1 MQSFMHVIEQIDAFL
16 WGLPLLILLVGTGI
30 FMTIRLTGLQ
40 FRKFG
45 YAMKET
51 IGKVFSKEKTE
62 VVEGALTPFQAMCT
76 ALAGSV
82 GTGNVAGVAS
92 AIALGG
98 PGAVFWMWISALV
111 GMCTKYCEVTLA
123 VHYREVNPNGEYI
136 GGPMYYIKNGLGK
149 KWAWLGALFAL
160 LAGFASFGIGNMTQ
174 INTIATSI
182 GSIFTAFDP
191 GFGEGK
197 LKILYIVVGV
207 VFAGLTALV
216 LFGGLQRIGGV
227 TEKLVPA
234 MAIVYIV
241 TALGVIVTNYRNIGP
256 TFAHIF
262 ECAFNP
268 SAVGGGLVG
277 AGIMTC
283 IRYGVGRGVFSNE
296 AGLGSAP
303 MAHASANTDHPAK
316 QGMFGIFEVFA
327 DTIVICTMTALA
339 ILMSGCA
346 DQFYGKPA
354 GTDLTILSFGTT
366 FGTKAAAIII
376 ATCITMF
383 AFSTILSWS
392 LYGSRCFEYLG
403 GLKAVSVYK
412 IAYVLIVV
420 LGAAISLQS
429 AWTVANIMNALMAFP
444 NLIAVLILSP
454 KVVELTKDLFSDEP
468 RLGIKQK

>member
-1 MQSFMHVIEQIDAFL
+1 MQAFMSTIDKIDAFL
-16 WGLPLLILLVGTGI
+16 WGIPLLVLLVGTGI

-45 YAMKET
+45 YAMQQT
-51 IGKVFSKEKTE
+51 IGKVFSKEK
-62 VVEGALTPFQAMCT
+62 VEAVDGALTPFQAMCT

-136 GGPMYYIKNGLGK
+136 GGPMYYIKNGMGK
-149 KWAWLGALFAL
+149 NWAWLGGIFAF

-174 INTIATSI
+174 INTIATSV

-191 GFGEGK
+191 AVGEGK
-197 LKILYIVVGV
+197 LKIIYIVVGI

-227 TEKLVPA
+227 TEKLVPS
-234 MAIVYIV
+234 MAIVYIL
-241 TALGVIVTNYRNIGP
+241 TALAVIVMNYKNIGP

-268 SAVGGGLVG
+268 DAVGGGLVG
-277 AGIMTC
+277 TGVMTC
-283 IRYGVGRGVFSNE
+283 MRYGVGRGVFSNE

-346 DQFYGKPA
+346 EAFYGKAA
-354 GTDLTILSFGTT
+354 GTDLTILSFGSV
-366 FGTKAAAIII
+366 FGDKVAAIII
-376 ATCITMF
+376 AACITMF

-392 LYGSRCFEYLG
+392 LYGARCFEYLG
-403 GLKAVSVYK
+403 GLKAVAVYK
-412 IAYVLIVV
+412 IAYIAVV
-420 LGAAISLQS
+420 VFGAAISLQA
-429 AWTVANIMNALMAFP
+429 AWTIADILNALMALP
-444 NLIAVLILSP
+444 NLIAVLVLSP
-454 KVVELTKDLFSDEP
+454 QIVKLTKDLFSDEP
-468 RLGIKQK
+468 KLGIKN